1 MSESTP
7 SSPAGGQKT
16 PRAPRAPRTTGTTG
30 TTRTTRTTK
39 TTKAA
44 TPETAAPAKPT
55 RARATRGA
63 AAAAA
68 APKPAP
74 KATRRQQR
82 TGRVVSDKMQKTI
95 VVAVETLKRHP
106 LYKRTYKST
115 NKFKAHDEHND
126 ARIGDMVRIE
136 ETRPLSKDKRWRLV
150 EILRRAAQ
158 APSVEQVVAE
168 LEPETGG

>member
-7 SSPAGGQKT
+7 SSPAGGQKA
-16 PRAPRAPRTTGTTG
+16 PRAPRAPRAPKTTGTTG

-39 TTKAA
+39 AA
-44 TPETAAPAKPT
+44 KPETAAPAKPT
-55 RARATRGA
+55 RARATRA
-63 AAAAA
+63 TAAA
-68 APKPAP
+68 APKPASTS
-74 KATRRQQR
+74 TRRQQR

-115 NKFKAHDEHND
+115 TKFKAHDEHND
-126 ARIGDMVRIE
+126 ARMGDMVRIE

-150 EILRRAAQ
+150 EIMRRAAQ
-158 APSVEQVVAE
+158 APSVAQVVAE
-168 LEPETGG
+168 LEPEVEG